1 MYGYNI
7 MDSMHPA
14 LVGGLLYAAVMAGMS
29 VASGAPLD
37 LMGVAVDGGLM
48 GVSLVANEM
57 LHNALELEASML
69 SSAAATGG
77 SYAAL
82 QSVVKGNQDLV
93 MNAAAGAATDV
104 ALGMVFGRG

>member
-1 MYGYNI
+1 
-7 MDSMHPA
+7 
-14 LVGGLLYAAVMAGMS
+14 
-29 VASGAPLD
+29 
-37 LMGVAVDGGLM
+37 MGVAVDGGLM

-57 LHNALELEASML
+57 VHNALELEPSML

-82 QSVVKGNQDLV
+82 QSVVKGNQNLA

-104 ALGMVFGRG
+104 ALGVVFGRG